1 MGKFRV
7 IVSDQAKKDLLQIQ
21 RSGDKASI
29 KKVEQIISE
38 LYIHPETG
46 TGKPERLKFDL
57 AGYWSRRI
65 NRKDRL
71 IYFIEN
77 DIITVT
83 VVSAIGHY
91 HDK

>member
-1 MGKFRV
+1 MGKFTV
-7 IVSDQAKKDLLQIQ
+7 IVSDRARKDFLDIQ

-29 KKVEQIISE
+29 KKVDQIIAE

-65 NRKDRL
+65 NKKDRL
-71 IYFIEN
+71 VYFIEN
-77 DIITVT
+77 EIITVT

-91 HDK
+91 SDK

>member
-21 RSGDKASI
+21 KSGDKASV
-29 KKVEQIISE
+29 KKVDQIISE

-65 NRKDRL
+65 NKKDRL
-71 IYFIEN
+71 VYFIEN
-77 DIITVT
+77 EIITIT
-83 VVSAIGHY
+83 IVSAIGHY
-91 HDK
+91 SDR